1 MSLRK
6 LYMDCANFKGM
17 QRQRQTMLHGF
28 FSGQGLFH
36 RRTAHGSGIIRQG
49 QRRAGAGAP
58 ALVQAQNQAG
68 AILGFLH
75 GLQHDIGGIYAELAV
90 RGGQCARGLGSHG
103 QGQRRGVQVVP
114 GGDDPALP
122 PVAQVG

>member
-1 MSLRK
+1 MALRK

-17 QRQRQTMLHGF
+17 QRQRQAVLNGF

-36 RRTAHGSGIIRQG
+36 RRAAHGSGIIRQG

-68 AILGFLH
+68 AIIGFLH

-90 RGGQCARGLGSHG
+90 RGGPCARGLGSHG
-103 QGQRRGVQVVP
+103 
-114 GGDDPALP
+114 
-122 PVAQVG
+122 

>member
-36 RRTAHGSGIIRQG
+36 RRAAHGSGIIRQG

-68 AILGFLH
+68 AIFGFLH
-75 GLQHDIGGIYAELAV
+75 GLQHDIGRVYAELAV
-90 RGGQCARGLGSHG
+90 LILCVLGILWADKEFKVFSVLKK
-103 QGQRRGVQVVP
+103 R
-114 GGDDPALP
+114 AK
-122 PVAQVG
+122 